1 MRIFQ
6 IRIGLIETNRFLDAE
21 DAIGNDVVDVGN
33 DVGNDVVELGSG
45 GL

>member
-1 MRIFQ
+1 M
-6 IRIGLIETNRFLDAE
+6 FLDAE